1 MNVRSQKTVAKIL
14 LLVRYTDIPIGPTL
28 TTLGIASAA
37 VFIFC
42 NTGLNTFALNRA
54 KFLL

>member
-37 VFIFC
+37 AFIFC